1 MFFEHYDQKLGHLS
15 RAISFYPHGNKIKQL
30 IVYIYNIY
38 NIYNIIYIMYIYI
51 YSAKNKFSL
60 FS

>member
-30 IVYIYNIY
+30 IVYIY
-38 NIYNIIYIMYIYI
+38 I
-51 YSAKNKFSL
+51 YSAKKKVFSVFL
-60 FS
+60 KRKKIHGG